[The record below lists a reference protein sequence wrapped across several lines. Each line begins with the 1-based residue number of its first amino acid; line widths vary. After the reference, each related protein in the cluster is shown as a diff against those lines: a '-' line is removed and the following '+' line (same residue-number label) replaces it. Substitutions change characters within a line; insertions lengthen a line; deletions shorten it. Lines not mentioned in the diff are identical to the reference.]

1 MVQYK
6 TVAGPVALTVTGKQD
21 YSEGVRAYAEIIQR
35 EAVGGWEL
43 HCIEQIPVT
52 KQPGCIFQLLNKIPI
67 LNIFG
72 KESTTIYFNMLV
84 FVKRD

>member
-1 MVQYK
+1 MAQYK
-6 TVAGPVALTVTGKQD
+6 TVAGPIGLTISAKQD
-21 YSEGVRAYAEIIQR
+21 FSEGVRAYAEIIQR
-35 EAVGGWEL
+35 ESVGGWEL

-52 KQPGCIFQLLNKIPI
+52 KEPGCIFKILNMIPI

-72 KESTTIYFNMLV
+72 KEAVTVYFNMLV